1 MQSPFVWGP
10 NGQQMT
16 PEQIAAL
23 RQQGSSM
30 APVGSTM
37 EGMGRL
43 AQAAAGAYLNNQQM
57 AQQDPATAVA
67 NALANS
73 GRTTVPGASY
83 GDASFDTGI
92 TQSPGLFGLLKG
104 VF

>member
-1 MQSPFVWGP
+1 MQSPFVWGT
-10 NGQQMT
+10 NDQQMT
-16 PEQIAAL
+16 PEQIAAM

-43 AQAAAGAYLNNQQM
+43 AQAAAGAYLNR
-57 AQQDPATAVA
+57 QQDPATAVA

-73 GRTTVPGASY
+73 GRTTVPSASY

-104 VF
+104 MF

>member
-23 RQQGSSM
+23 QKAGSST

-73 GRTTVPGASY
+73 GQTTVPGAEY

-104 VF
+104 MF

>member
-23 RQQGSSM
+23 QRQGSSM

-43 AQAAAGAYLNNQQM
+43 AQAAAGAYANHQQM

-73 GRTTVPGASY
+73 GRTTVPGSSY